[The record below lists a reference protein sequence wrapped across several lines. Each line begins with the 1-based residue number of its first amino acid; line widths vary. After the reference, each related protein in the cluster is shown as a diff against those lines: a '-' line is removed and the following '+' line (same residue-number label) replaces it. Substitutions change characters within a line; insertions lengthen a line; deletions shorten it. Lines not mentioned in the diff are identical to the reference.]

1 MSLKDDVKE
10 LQTETESIKKQ
21 VNNSLAWEIVS
32 DYKKQTTILKLL
44 LGLSIIANII
54 IALILK

>member
-10 LQTETESIKKQ
+10 LQTETESINKQ

-32 DYKKQTTILKLL
+32 DYKKQTTILKML

-54 IALILK
+54 IALLLK

>member
-21 VNNSLAWEIVS
+21 VNNKSI
-32 DYKKQTTILKLL
+32 YTYIL
-44 LGLSIIANII
+44 NI
-54 IALILK
+54 LY